1 MEGVKFPQN
10 RKWLGFRKEQVV
22 SKETIIAILVERKEE
37 LIMSQRATFSPSK
50 GYKTSFRV

>member
-10 RKWLGFRKEQVV
+10 RKWLAFRKEQVV

-50 GYKTSFRV
+50 GYKTSFRI